1 MSGKKYRDKS
11 KLIDKVKA
19 YSINEAVKLVK
30 QIAYAKFDETVSVSV
45 NLGIDTKKT
54 DQLIRGTVSLPH
66 GLGKKVNV
74 AVITKGE
81 KTKEAEEA
89 GADVVG
95 SDELIQKIQSGW
107 LEFDVLITS
116 PDMMGQVGKLGKILG
131 GKGLMPSPKSGTVT
145 QDIGKTVKEFK
156 KGKVEY
162 RTDKFGNV
170 QAPIGKISFDEEKLR
185 DNLKILLETIQ
196 KARPAALKGVFI
208 KNVVIAPTMGPG
220 IKVEIPSL

>member
-196 KARPAALKGVFI
+196 KARPAALKGIFI
-208 KNVVIAPTMGPG
+208 KNIVIAPTMGPG